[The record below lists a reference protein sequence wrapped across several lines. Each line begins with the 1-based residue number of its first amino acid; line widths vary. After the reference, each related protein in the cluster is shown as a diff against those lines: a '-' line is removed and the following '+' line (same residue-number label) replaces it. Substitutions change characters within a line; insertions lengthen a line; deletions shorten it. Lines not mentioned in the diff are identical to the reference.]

1 MRPNPPVGCVLVR
14 EGQVVG
20 RGWHRRAG
28 EDHAEVAA
36 LADAGEAAAGATVY
50 VTLEPC
56 DHTGRTGPC
65 SVALVEADV
74 RRVVVARRD
83 PVAGHGGGLE
93 RLERAGVEVEVH
105 PLDGWVDALAHRWLR
120 RLAVGRPW
128 LTLKL
133 AVDARGGTKAPDGG
147 WITGPVA
154 RAAVHAERAR
164 CDAVLVGVG
173 TVLVDDPRLDVRDA
187 PLEGPQPRP
196 VVFDSRGRTP
206 VDATVVGRGAIVVTT
221 ERAPRARRDALAGAG
236 AEVVLVDAAAGRV
249 DLVAA
254 LHALADRGI
263 AEVYAEPGSGL
274 SASLVRAGLVDEFV
288 LHRGGGAAHGWPR
301 AWHLG
306 DWEVVRSRT
315 LGEDREL
322 VARPV

>member
-1 MRPNPPVGCVLVR
+1 MRDDH
-14 EGQVVG
+14 VVG
-20 RGWHRRAG
+20 RGWHQQAG
-28 EDHAEVAA
+28 GDHAEVVA
-36 LADAGEAAAGATVY
+36 LADAGEAAAGATAY

-65 SVALVEADV
+65 SVALVEAGV
-74 RRVVVARRD
+74 SRVVVARRD

-93 RLERAGVEVEVH
+93 RLQRAGIQVEQR

-120 RLAVGRPW
+120 RVEVGRPW

-133 AVDARGGTKAPDGG
+133 AVDARGSTQAPDGG

-154 RAAVHAERAR
+154 RAAVHAQRAR
-164 CDAVLVGVG
+164 CDAVVVGVG

-187 PLEGPQPRP
+187 PLAGPQPRP
-196 VVFDSRGRTP
+196 VVFDSRARTP
-206 VDATVVGRGAIVVTT
+206 LDATVVERGAIVVTT
-221 ERAPRARRDALAGAG
+221 DLARQEQRDALAAAG
-236 AEVVLVDAAAGRV
+236 VEVVVVGAAAGRV

-254 LHALADRGI
+254 LHALADRGL

-288 LHRGGGAAHGWPR
+288 LHRGGARGHGWPR

-306 DWEVVRSRT
+306 NWHVVRSRR
-315 LGEDREL
+315 LGEDLEV